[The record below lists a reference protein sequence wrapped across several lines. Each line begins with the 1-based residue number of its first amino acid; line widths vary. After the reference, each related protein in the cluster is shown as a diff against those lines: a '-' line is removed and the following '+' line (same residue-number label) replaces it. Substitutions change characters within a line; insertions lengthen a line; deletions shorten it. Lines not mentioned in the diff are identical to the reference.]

1 LETALGYDRTAERG
15 KRLLGSFLKNK
26 RMGRNRRQSEPL
38 QQGAEQMIHI
48 EHRSGVKSA
57 VLTLLAL
64 APACVF
70 SAGLASNSAW
80 AQQTRRQLHAPPQEL
95 ADPRKPGG
103 ATEQPPAPALTPVA
117 LPPSDGGAGNGPLG
131 STLAA
136 CDKLVESSE
145 ALALPGAKGE
155 IKLDRCYR
163 GRDHLVCSLSVL
175 LKEAKA
181 LLQDYSKIIEANY
194 PNVGDVK
201 GVCGIRPDNLATDLQ
216 NASAFTARFKA
227 LKAEYDARMS
237 CANRIEQSLRD
248 VSLPDMARAPDILKS
263 MIDAIQGDMKGVAT
277 AQAQVSEL
285 AEKIDF
291 SQKAMVTIRKIHRTM
306 CMSGQHAAQAVGEH
320 GTGGR

>member
-1 LETALGYDRTAERG
+1 
-15 KRLLGSFLKNK
+15 
-26 RMGRNRRQSEPL
+26 
-38 QQGAEQMIHI
+38 MIHI
-48 EHRSGVKSA
+48 EHRRGVKSA
-57 VLTLLAL
+57 ILTLLAL
-64 APACVF
+64 APAWVF

-80 AQQTRRQLHAPPQEL
+80 AQQTRGQVSSPPQEPT
-95 ADPRKPGG
+95 DPRKPGR
-103 ATEQPPAPALTPVA
+103 ASEQPPAPALTPVA
-117 LPPSDGGAGNGPLG
+117 LPPSEGAAGNGPLG

-136 CDKLVESSE
+136 CDKVVESSE
-145 ALALPGAKGE
+145 ALALPGARGE

-181 LLQDYSKIIEANY
+181 LLQDYGKIIEANY

-216 NASAFTARFKA
+216 NASTFTARFKA

-237 CANRIEQSLRD
+237 CTSRIEQSLRD
-248 VSLPDMARAPDILKS
+248 VSLPDMARAPD
-263 MIDAIQGDMKGVAT
+263 MKGVSA

-285 AEKIDF
+285 AEKIEY

-306 CMSGQHAAQAVGEH
+306 CMSGQHAAQAIGER
-320 GTGGR
+320 GTAGR